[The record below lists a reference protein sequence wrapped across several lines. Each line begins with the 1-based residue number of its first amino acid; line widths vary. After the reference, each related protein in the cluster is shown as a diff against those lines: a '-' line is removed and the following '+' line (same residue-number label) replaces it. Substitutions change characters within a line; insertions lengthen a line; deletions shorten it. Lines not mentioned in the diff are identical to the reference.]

1 MSQTNKE
8 KKFNSDIEFEQLIR
22 ENEKKKGADKLTNQQ
37 IANKFHC
44 TEATVRNKKKDIKMQ
59 DEIKKKKD
67 DIIFLNYYFA
77 DKRDK
82 PCIKD
87 ILFGY
92 FYYDKKILSFLTI
105 HSKKLYLNQYMKKY
119 KIKDTSE
126 ISQAK
131 IVLAQHYFYKYIL
144 PNHMRNCTYGIL
156 YKTFH
161 ITKEKEKF
169 KLYKKAKKV
178 NSFYE
183 AYAKKLYG
191 NGEKSIIQ
199 QNYENRDV
207 DYYTAYLLNIIFK
220 ALDTKSLNKLKF
232 LNKRYVI
239 KEDTKS
245 SFSFLES
252 FKLYKEYKEKYPLS
266 EKEILILLSHLTLEI
281 MNMSSL
287 DIIKNFITKDRD
299 ILSDIEKEYIKNL
312 KYNNNREQA
321 EFNRLYKE
329 INEIKTEDLNTP
341 KNIKKQI
348 DFFKVTDAIGWED
361 NLAIDK
367 GENIFGYFAFRD
379 KYNQLKKP
387 KTNNLIDIY
396 KGCSIHKILYALLSI
411 DLKDINKNLKVNEN
425 NNKIQ
430 ELFVCYHIPT
440 FLYKYMSKSHFK
452 KLNFCVSKMD
462 LEILNN
468 NITEREYFKKVLGLK
483 KEIPNDYDTFE
494 ELLEYIHKLDFKLD
508 GTYNESKEIELTSK
522 ENEI

>member
-1 MSQTNKE
+1 MGQTNKE

-37 IANKFHC
+37 IADKFHC

-59 DEIKKKKD
+59 DKIKEKKD

-87 ILFGY
+87 ILLGY
-92 FYYDKKILSFLTI
+92 FHYDKNILSFSTI
-105 HSKKLYLNQYMKKY
+105 HSKKLYPNQYMKRN
-119 KIKDTSE
+119 KIKDISE
-126 ISQAK
+126 ISQARIK
-131 IVLAQHYFYKYIL
+131 LAQYYFYEYIL
-144 PNHMRNCTYGIL
+144 PNHMKNCTAGIS
-156 YKTFH
+156 YR
-161 ITKEKEKF
+161 KF
-169 KLYKKAKKV
+169 QIYENGNFKFSKKVKKV
-178 NSFYE
+178 NSLYE
-183 AYAKKLYG
+183 SEIKDIFKVK
-191 NGEKSIIQ
+191 EKSIIQ
-199 QNYENRDV
+199 QNYENKDTG
-207 DYYTAYLLNIIFK
+207 YYIAYLLNLIFK
-220 ALDTKSLNKLKF
+220 ALDTKNLDTLKF

-239 KEDTKS
+239 KEDAKS
-245 SFSFLES
+245 SFSFLKS
-252 FKLYKEYKEKYPLS
+252 FKFYTEYKEKYPLS

-281 MNMSSL
+281 KNMTSL
-287 DIIKNFITKDRD
+287 EIIKSFIMRNRD
-299 ILSDIEKEYIKNL
+299 ILSDIEKEYINNL
-312 KYNNNREQA
+312 KYSNHNEQNK
-321 EFNRLYKE
+321 FNKLF
-329 INEIKTEDLNTP
+329 NDLNH
-341 KNIKKQI
+341 
-348 DFFKVTDAIGWED
+348 FKDTNSPEYHKIFIEFSKVADAVGWED

-367 GENIFGYFAFRD
+367 GENTFGYFAFRD
-379 KYNQLKKP
+379 KYNQLKNP
-387 KTNNLIDIY
+387 KTNNLTDIY

-440 FLYKYMSKSHFK
+440 FLCKYMSKSHFK

-522 ENEI
+522 ENKI